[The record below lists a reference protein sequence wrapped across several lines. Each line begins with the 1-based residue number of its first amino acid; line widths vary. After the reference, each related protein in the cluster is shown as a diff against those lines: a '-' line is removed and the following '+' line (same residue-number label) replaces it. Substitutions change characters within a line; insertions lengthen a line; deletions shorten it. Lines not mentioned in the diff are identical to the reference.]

1 MNPLLNKLQ
10 NLDAKIAH
18 CERELDRLDD
28 GSAAR
33 ETFENARQTLET
45 QNAQLKEITTR
56 RKELED
62 ESANVESKIA
72 LQQKRLM
79 NAKNAHEVT
88 SLQRDIE
95 ALTHRRG
102 ELDEAVLLAMDEG
115 EAQESTLA
123 QTRNQVE
130 AAQTT
135 ARQIEG
141 RFKIETER
149 LENESEA
156 AQSERDEV
164 WAQLDEISQKKY
176 AQYAERFH
184 GLGVAHMEDG
194 NCSACGTALTPYNLR
209 AAKSEEWP
217 TCENCNRLL
226 FVS

>member
-10 NLDAKIAH
+10 NLDAKIAQ

-28 GSAAR
+28 GSDARAA
-33 ETFENARQTLET
+33 FENTRQTLET
-45 QNAQLKEITTR
+45 QSAQLKEITTR
-56 RKELED
+56 RKDLED
-62 ESANVESKIA
+62 EDAAVESKIA

-95 ALTHRRG
+95 ALKHRRG
-102 ELDEAVLLAMDEG
+102 ELDEAVLMAMDEG
-115 EAQESTLA
+115 ETQEQTLA
-123 QTRNQVE
+123 QTRARLEEVQQQKRQV
-130 AAQTT
+130 
-135 ARQIEG
+135 EG
-141 RFKIETER
+141 RFAIETER
-149 LENESEA
+149 LENESAA
-156 AQSERDEV
+156 AQQEREKV
-164 WAQLDEISQKKY
+164 WAELNGAEQKKY
-176 AQYAERFH
+176 EQYAERFH
-184 GLGVAHMEDG
+184 GLGVAHLDDG

>member
-10 NLDAKIAH
+10 NLDSKIAQ
-18 CERELDRLDD
+18 CERELERLDD
-28 GSAAR
+28 GSQAR
-33 ETFENARQTLET
+33 EAFENVRQTLE
-45 QNAQLKEITTR
+45 QQSAQLKGITAR

-62 ESANVESKIA
+62 ESSAVESKIA

-95 ALTHRRG
+95 SLNHRRG

-115 EAQESTLA
+115 ETQENGLA
-123 QTRNQVE
+123 QTRASLE
-130 AAQTT
+130 SAQQEK
-135 ARQIEG
+135 RQIEG
-141 RFKIETER
+141 RFTLETER
-149 LENESEA
+149 LEAELEA
-156 AQSERDEV
+156 AQSERDEI

-184 GLGVAHMEDG
+184 GLGVAHIEDG
-194 NCSACGTALTPYNLR
+194 NCSACGTSITPFNLR
-209 AAKSEEWP
+209 AAKTEEWP
-217 TCENCNRLL
+217 ICENCNRLL